1 MNIYLSHISAWLFW
15 IWWSKMNAI
24 PLGLFHSGKCFARD
38 RMPSFSLPTV
48 SIIKN
53 AAGSK
58 REVRQIL
65 NANGQSVRQLLV
77 RAGIGTGADGC
88 LYVCVPYVKGRRC
101 SEKNIHF
108 HQVSCALPR
117 RSFVKV
123 AEGLYV
129 ASPELTFVQ
138 MASVL
143 EEGALCACGMEL
155 TGGYPLDAE
164 FRPDGE
170 VVYVRA
176 PVTSQTLLA
185 AYADRYQGRGGTN
198 KARSATLSSKNRM
211 LSWNTMVQPMVTPKR
226 EQPILVAGMPCE
238 QKATTWLRS
247 PTRSCRARRNSR
259 RSSCR
264 PRGRRERE
272 RATSPSATCRA
283 IGPSARKS
291 PAITQEGFRRLS
303 MPSSPSRRYW

>member
-77 RAGIGTGADGC
+77 
-88 LYVCVPYVKGRRC
+88 RC

-176 PVTSQTLLA
+176 PVTA
-185 AYADRYQGRGGTN
+185 EAVPIRPGG
-198 KARSATLSSKNRM
+198 
-211 LSWNTMVQPMVTPKR
+211 
-226 EQPILVAGMPCE
+226 
-238 QKATTWLRS
+238 
-247 PTRSCRARRNSR
+247 
-259 RSSCR
+259 
-264 PRGRRERE
+264 
-272 RATSPSATCRA
+272 
-283 IGPSARKS
+283 
-291 PAITQEGFRRLS
+291 
-303 MPSSPSRRYW
+303 

>member
-176 PVTSQTLLA
+176 P
-185 AYADRYQGRGGTN
+185 
-198 KARSATLSSKNRM
+198 
-211 LSWNTMVQPMVTPKR
+211 
-226 EQPILVAGMPCE
+226 
-238 QKATTWLRS
+238 
-247 PTRSCRARRNSR
+247 SR
-259 RSSCR
+259 RKRSSRLTLIATRAEAVPIR
-264 PRGRRERE
+264 PG
-272 RATSPSATCRA
+272 
-283 IGPSARKS
+283 G
-291 PAITQEGFRRLS
+291 
-303 MPSSPSRRYW
+303 

>member
-101 SEKNIHF
+101 SEQKYPLPPSELRAASAIVCESGRRLVCCFARAH
-108 HQVSCALPR
+108 VCADGERPR
-117 RSFVKV
+117 RRGTVRLRYGIDGWVSSGCRVSPRWRSRLRAGARHV
-123 AEGLYV
+123 AN
-129 ASPELTFVQ
+129 A
-138 MASVL
+138 
-143 EEGALCACGMEL
+143 
-155 TGGYPLDAE
+155 
-164 FRPDGE
+164 
-170 VVYVRA
+170 
-176 PVTSQTLLA
+176 
-185 AYADRYQGRGGTN
+185 
-198 KARSATLSSKNRM
+198 
-211 LSWNTMVQPMVTPKR
+211 
-226 EQPILVAGMPCE
+226 
-238 QKATTWLRS
+238 
-247 PTRSCRARRNSR
+247 
-259 RSSCR
+259 
-264 PRGRRERE
+264 PRGLR
-272 RATSPSATCRA
+272 
-283 IGPSARKS
+283 
-291 PAITQEGFRRLS
+291 
-303 MPSSPSRRYW
+303 

>member
-1 MNIYLSHISAWLFW
+1 MPSLWGCFIRESASH
-15 IWWSKMNAI
+15 AI
-24 PLGLFHSGKCFARD
+24 EC
-38 RMPSFSLPTV
+38 PSFSLPTV

-198 KARSATLSSKNRM
+198 KARRVTRHLCDKSASVKETELALLALLPRHYGGLGAKEALLNEVVTLS
-211 LSWNTMVQPMVTPKR
+211 P
-226 EQPILVAGMPCE
+226 EA
-238 QKATTWLRS
+238 ATIARPEESRLR
-247 PTRSCRARRNSR
+247 P
-259 RSSCR
+259 
-264 PRGRRERE
+264 
-272 RATSPSATCRA
+272 
-283 IGPSARKS
+283 
-291 PAITQEGFRRLS
+291 
-303 MPSSPSRRYW
+303 

>member
-1 MNIYLSHISAWLFW
+1 
-15 IWWSKMNAI
+15 MNAI

-101 SEKNIHF
+101 TEKNIHF

-164 FRPDGE
+164 FRPME
-170 VVYVRA
+170 KSS
-176 PVTSQTLLA
+176 TC
-185 AYADRYQGRGGTN
+185 GR
-198 KARSATLSSKNRM
+198 
-211 LSWNTMVQPMVTPKR
+211 
-226 EQPILVAGMPCE
+226 
-238 QKATTWLRS
+238 
-247 PTRSCRARRNSR
+247 
-259 RSSCR
+259 
-264 PRGRRERE
+264 
-272 RATSPSATCRA
+272 
-283 IGPSARKS
+283 
-291 PAITQEGFRRLS
+291 
-303 MPSSPSRRYW
+303 PSRRKRSSRLTLIATRAEAVPIRPGG

>member
-143 EEGALCACGMEL
+143 EKGHCA
-155 TGGYPLDAE
+155 PA
-164 FRPDGE
+164 
-170 VVYVRA
+170 V
-176 PVTSQTLLA
+176 
-185 AYADRYQGRGGTN
+185 
-198 KARSATLSSKNRM
+198 
-211 LSWNTMVQPMVTPKR
+211 WN
-226 EQPILVAGMPCE
+226 
-238 QKATTWLRS
+238 
-247 PTRSCRARRNSR
+247 
-259 RSSCR
+259 
-264 PRGRRERE
+264 
-272 RATSPSATCRA
+272 
-283 IGPSARKS
+283 
-291 PAITQEGFRRLS
+291 
-303 MPSSPSRRYW
+303 

>member
-1 MNIYLSHISAWLFW
+1 
-15 IWWSKMNAI
+15 MNAI

-143 EEGALCACGMEL
+143 RRRGTVRLRYGIDGWVSSGCRVSPRWRSRLRAGA
-155 TGGYPLDAE
+155 
-164 FRPDGE
+164 RH
-170 VVYVRA
+170 
-176 PVTSQTLLA
+176 
-185 AYADRYQGRGGTN
+185 
-198 KARSATLSSKNRM
+198 
-211 LSWNTMVQPMVTPKR
+211 
-226 EQPILVAGMPCE
+226 VAN
-238 QKATTWLRS
+238 A
-247 PTRSCRARRNSR
+247 
-259 RSSCR
+259 
-264 PRGRRERE
+264 PRGLR
-272 RATSPSATCRA
+272 
-283 IGPSARKS
+283 
-291 PAITQEGFRRLS
+291 
-303 MPSSPSRRYW
+303 

>member
-108 HQVSCALPR
+108 HQVPR
-117 RSFVKV
+117 
-123 AEGLYV
+123 
-129 ASPELTFVQ
+129 
-138 MASVL
+138 
-143 EEGALCACGMEL
+143 
-155 TGGYPLDAE
+155 
-164 FRPDGE
+164 
-170 VVYVRA
+170 
-176 PVTSQTLLA
+176 
-185 AYADRYQGRGGTN
+185 
-198 KARSATLSSKNRM
+198 ARSAIVCESGR
-211 LSWNTMVQPMVTPKR
+211 R
-226 EQPILVAGMPCE
+226 LVCCFA
-238 QKATTWLRS
+238 
-247 PTRSCRARRNSR
+247 RAHV
-259 RSSCR
+259 CADGER
-264 PRGRRERE
+264 PRRRGTVRLRYGIDGWVSSGCRVSPRWRSRL
-272 RATSPSATCRA
+272 RA
-283 IGPSARKS
+283 GARHVANA
-291 PAITQEGFRRLS
+291 PRGLR
-303 MPSSPSRRYW
+303 